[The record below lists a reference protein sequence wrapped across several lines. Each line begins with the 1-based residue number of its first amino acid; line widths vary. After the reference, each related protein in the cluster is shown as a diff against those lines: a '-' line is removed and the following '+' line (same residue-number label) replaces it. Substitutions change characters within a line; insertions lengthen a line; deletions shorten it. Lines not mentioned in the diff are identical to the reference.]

1 MLGSIKTVISPNINV
16 EICFSIVIVDKYMPR
31 KLIKRIMP
39 DHERIRDHKHLRHL
53 GSKLHEPSLWYLN
66 RRGASGAFAVGLF
79 FAWMPVPMQMFFAA
93 IFAVVFRVNLPL
105 SVVLV
110 WISNPLT
117 MPPMFYFAYLFG
129 VKILGSEVQEFNF
142 ELSIDWFLQSISTIA
157 PPLFTGCLVLG
168 IISSIVGYI
177 FIRVVWRL
185 SVIKEYKQRSVR
197 KK

>member
-1 MLGSIKTVISPNINV
+1 
-16 EICFSIVIVDKYMPR
+16 
-31 KLIKRIMP
+31 MP
-39 DHERIRDHKHLRHL
+39 DHEKIRDHKHLRHL
-53 GSKLHEPSLWYLN
+53 GAKLHEPSLWHLN

-93 IFAVVFRVNLPL
+93 ISAVVFRVNLPL

-129 VKILGSEVQEFNF
+129 VKILGSEVQEFSF
-142 ELSIDWFLQSISTIA
+142 ELSIDWFLRSIGTIA
-157 PPLFTGCLVLG
+157 PPLLTGCLVLG
-168 IISSIVGYI
+168 VISSFVGYV

-185 SVIKEYKQRSVR
+185 SVIKEYKQRKNS